1 MFRYWRIAL
10 LLTGTV
16 LAGRATS
23 AATAQTPT
31 ADTVWR
37 FRASANL
44 ERLRE
49 CSAAELLVTTRST
62 VIAID
67 AATGA
72 RLWEHTDLPSAGAGL
87 FWGCGAATGI
97 SYRKDRIVAFDL
109 VSGQRRW
116 DTQALPAAR
125 EIRGFVTLGKPDL
138 LLLFLRTAASD
149 RSLAAMRLS
158 TGERL
163 WQRDDLFRY
172 PPSFKGRDGVS
183 DLSEFQVFY
192 ADTDT
197 TLILYVSSDGPMRL
211 DSRSGATLW
220 KGDVLAGGRLPNLND
235 YAAMV
240 LIDSTL
246 VIPQDK
252 GLVALDLRDGRV
264 RWSAADLL
272 PTRATRL
279 VKVPAGL
286 LVRAG
291 RAYAN
296 VLDPA
301 TGTSRWPRPF
311 TLSTDGWAY
320 DIVGNTYYV
329 LSRDHLLAVELET
342 GDTTGLATLGF
353 NDNEHAERLFASGD
367 GLLVASRQNIFGVDL
382 DGTIRFHRYYH
393 APGPSF
399 FEVLGGVV
407 PGAAFGSAV
416 LRQHYAYFVT
426 NAPDASGRTGN
437 SLARVSLDDGHEAG
451 RIWFREK
458 SPTYWPDHARDQLL
472 ILLDQ
477 RTLAAVRFPALPAVT
492 TSR

>member
-1 MFRYWRIAL
+1 M
-10 LLTGTV
+10 V
-16 LAGRATS
+16 LAGRSPS
-23 AATAQTPT
+23 AATAQIPL

-49 CSAAELLVTTRST
+49 CSSAELLLTTKSGL
-62 VIAID
+62 IAID
-67 AATGA
+67 AATGN
-72 RLWEHTDLPSAGAGL
+72 RLWEHADLPSAGAGL

-116 DTQALPAAR
+116 DTQAMPPAR
-125 EIRGFVTLGKPDL
+125 EIRGFATLGKPDL

-163 WQRDDLFRY
+163 WQRDDLFLY
-172 PPSFKGRDGVS
+172 PPAFKGRDGVS
-183 DLSEFQVFY
+183 DLSEFQPFY

-197 TLILYVSSDGPMRL
+197 TLILYVSSDGPVRL
-211 DSRSGATLW
+211 DSRTGATLW
-220 KGDVLAGGRLPNLND
+220 KGEALAGARLPNLND
-235 YAAMV
+235 YAAMILV
-240 LIDSTL
+240 DSVL
-246 VIPQDK
+246 VIPRDK
-252 GLVALDLRDGRV
+252 GLVALDLRDGKV
-264 RWSAADLL
+264 LWTAVDLL
-272 PTRATRL
+272 PARATRL
-279 VKVPAGL
+279 VKVPAGV
-286 LVRAG
+286 LVRGG
-291 RAYAN
+291 RAYVN

-301 TGTSRWPRPF
+301 TGGSRWPRPL
-311 TLSTDGWAY
+311 TVPTDGWAY
-320 DIVGNTYYV
+320 DITGNTYYV
-329 LSRDHLLAVELET
+329 VSRDRLLSMNLET

-353 NDNEHAERLFASGD
+353 SDNEHAERLFSPGD
-367 GLLVASRQNIFGVDL
+367 GLLIASRQNVFGVDL

-399 FEVLGGVV
+399 FEVLGGVL
-407 PGAAFGSAV
+407 PGAAFGSAM

-451 RIWFREK
+451 RIWFKEK
-458 SPTYWPDHARDQLL
+458 SPVYWPDHARDQVL
-472 ILLDQ
+472 ILLDK
-477 RTLAAVRFPALPAVT
+477 RTLAAVRFPAAPAIT
-492 TSR
+492 GNR